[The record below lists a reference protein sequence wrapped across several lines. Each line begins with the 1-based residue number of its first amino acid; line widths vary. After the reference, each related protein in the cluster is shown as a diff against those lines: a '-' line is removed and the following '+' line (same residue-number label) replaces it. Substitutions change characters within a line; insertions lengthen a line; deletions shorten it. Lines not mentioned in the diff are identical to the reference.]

1 MRNARPPAVL
11 LAALLVAASPLAAAD
26 PVWHVLGKGETVYSL
41 SRTYGVSA
49 EAILKANGIG
59 DPRKLSVGARLLI
72 PAVHVVDKG
81 ETLYGIARRYGIPL
95 AELLSLNG
103 LKADALIRPGD
114 RLLVPGS
121 AAPAS
126 PAAGSAAASP
136 STGPGASGTAAAGA
150 AGKPPSGEA
159 EPGKAAIATKPAAAG
174 GAWPVAGPQRYLE
187 GKLFGIAID
196 ASASAGIVA
205 VRSGTVV
212 SAGPFRGFGRVA
224 FVQAGDGLIYVY
236 GGADKLEV
244 KVGDPVSP
252 GTRIGSVG
260 IDLAERKPVA
270 YFMVFRNGEAI
281 DPRSAPREA
290 TF

>member
-1 MRNARPPAVL
+1 MRNARTPAVL

-49 EAILKANGIG
+49 EAILKANGIT

-81 ETLYGIARRYGIPL
+81 ETLYGIARRYGVPL

-114 RLLVPGS
+114 RLLVPAS
-121 AAPAS
+121 AS
-126 PAAGSAAASP
+126 PSAGSAVAPSSPQSGSGSSGTPSPGVGVKPVADDGAPGKDASAAKPAASP
-136 STGPGASGTAAAGA
+136 
-150 AGKPPSGEA
+150 
-159 EPGKAAIATKPAAAG
+159 

-196 ASASAGIVA
+196 ASASARIVA

-236 GGADKLEV
+236 GGADKLDV

-252 GTRIGSVG
+252 GSRIGSVG

-290 TF
+290 PF

>member
-1 MRNARPPAVL
+1 MRNARTPAVL

-103 LKADALIRPGD
+103 LKPDALIRPGD
-114 RLLVPGS
+114 RLLVPAS
-121 AAPAS
+121 ASSS
-126 PAAGSAAASP
+126 PAAGSATAGAAPSAGSGTSASP
-136 STGPGASGTAAAGA
+136 SSGA
-150 AGKPPSGEA
+150 AVKPATGAVEA
-159 EPGKAAIATKPAAAG
+159 GKAEGATKPAATASVAA
-174 GAWPVAGPQRYLE
+174 GAWPVAGPQRYLD

-196 ASASAGIVA
+196 ASASARIVA
-205 VRSGTVV
+205 VRSG
-212 SAGPFRGFGRVA
+212 SWRGWRAASSWKRFRDCARA
-224 FVQAGDGLIYVY
+224 SRQA
-236 GGADKLEV
+236 
-244 KVGDPVSP
+244 
-252 GTRIGSVG
+252 
-260 IDLAERKPVA
+260 
-270 YFMVFRNGEAI
+270 
-281 DPRSAPREA
+281 RSQPCPS
-290 TF
+290 

>member
-1 MRNARPPAVL
+1 MRNARTPAAIV
-11 LAALLVAASPLAAAD
+11 AALLVAASPLAAAD

-49 EAILKANGIG
+49 EAILKANAIT

-72 PAVHVVDKG
+72 PSVHVVDKG

-103 LKADALIRPGD
+103 LKADALIRPGE
-114 RLLVPGS
+114 RLLVPGP
-121 AAPAS
+121 AAA
-126 PAAGSAAASP
+126 AAGSP
-136 STGPGASGTAAAGA
+136 SAGVPAPAGSGASGTAGAGA
-150 AGKPPSGEA
+150 AAKPVPGDAEA
-159 EPGKAAIATKPAAAG
+159 GKAASATKPAAAA

-187 GKLFGIAID
+187 GKLFGIAIESSE
-196 ASASAGIVA
+196 SARIVA
-205 VRSGTVV
+205 VRAGTVV

-224 FVQAGDGLIYVY
+224 FVQASDGLIYVY

-260 IDLAERKPVA
+260 LDLAERRPVA

-290 TF
+290 PF